1 MKEPPVVHAIENQK
15 SRDDIAADMSP
26 TIPGFPTPPTSQPDR
41 KMTVQLQSQQVDHSQ
56 AAAAVEGQE
65 VMLGVFDAQK
75 VASVRTA
82 VDADGLAGK
91 RKRVLRAASD
101 LAPGS
106 CVDTESLRSPIASF
120 DGGSQQGDIC
130 MKEPPVVHAIENQKS
145 RDDIAANMRPSGTA
159 DPPAMERPAFEQKLP
174 KPCVDQ
180 AETQCWFGSK
190 DCLPQQ
196 TPQRRSNSTA
206 ETELEASQAS
216 QSQDAGASQQRDTQD
231 AVDAQIAQ
239 EQLVP
244 AEPSEPSGEPASEP
258 AGESLVGQGLG
269 GQADAI
275 SPMLHPPVRKSHLKH
290 RLVGKQTV
298 RNDSSQRPACCL
310 RSGSNVS
317 RARIGHT
324 LDPPERGFLVRV
336 QGDGWGGS
344 GGSYL
349 ATVTESDAET
359 FTVIRRGDCY
369 GSWDETHVL
378 KTCCSIVARTTSKEH
393 VFLSVDKGREGRT
406 SKT

>member
-1 MKEPPVVHAIENQK
+1 MKEPPVAHDIEKQK
-15 SRDDIAADMSP
+15 SRDNNAADMSP
-26 TIPGFPTPPTSQPDR
+26 TIPGFPPPASQPDR
-41 KMTVQLQSQQVDHSQ
+41 KMTIQLQSQQVDHSQ

-65 VMLGVFDAQK
+65 VMLGMFDAQE
-75 VASVRTA
+75 VASIHTA
-82 VDADGLAGK
+82 VDADGPAGK

-106 CVDTESLRSPIASF
+106 CVDTESFRSPIASF

-130 MKEPPVVHAIENQKS
+130 MKEPPVAHDIEKQKS
-145 RDDIAANMRPSGTA
+145 RDNIAADMTPSCTA
-159 DPPAMERPAFEQKLP
+159 DPPAMERPAPQQKLP

-180 AETQCWFGSK
+180 AETQCWFGSEE
-190 DCLPQQ
+190 CLPQQ

-216 QSQDAGASQQRDTQD
+216 QSQEAGASQQRHTQD
-231 AVDAQIAQ
+231 SVYAQIAQ

-244 AEPSEPSGEPASEP
+244 AEPSEPSGEAASEP
-258 AGESLVGQGLG
+258 VGESLGQGLG
-269 GQADAI
+269 EQADAI
-275 SPMLHPPVRKSHLKH
+275 SPVQPPVRKSHLKR

-298 RNDSSQRPACCL
+298 RNDSGERPACCL
-310 RSGSNVS
+310 RAGSNVS

-378 KTCCSIVARTTSKEH
+378 KTCCAVVARTTSKEH
-393 VFLSVDKGREGRT
+393 VFLSANKGEGRT
-406 SKT
+406 SKRAEP